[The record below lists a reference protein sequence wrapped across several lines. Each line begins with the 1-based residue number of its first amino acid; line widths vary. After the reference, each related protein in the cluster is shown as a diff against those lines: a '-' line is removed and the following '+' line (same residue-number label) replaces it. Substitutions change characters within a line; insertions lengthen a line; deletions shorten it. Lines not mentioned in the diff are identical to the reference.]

1 MSRPIAFAR
10 RLSPIAREIHLN
22 SGPHVSKTDQTAQTD
37 QRIEKHGRF
46 APLPGRK
53 LTTRRS
59 ELTSRPDQ
67 GGLPGSSMP

>member
-10 RLSPIAREIHLN
+10 RLSPIAREIRLN
-22 SGPHVSKTDQTAQTD
+22 SGPYVSKTDQTAQTD

-53 LTTRRS
+53 LTTPHS
-59 ELTSRPDQ
+59 KLTSGPDR
-67 GGLPGSSMP
+67 GGLPGSSVP